1 MRRRPS
7 SKAITLLLFLLHS
20 ATCRAFC
27 PGRGS
32 ENQRCDRISS
42 SLTSLLAKSVSI
54 VDSWKAQDSYTIATV
69 LLEKLL
75 ERRATDVND
84 SFNSRRLVPSAKEMD
99 NQFGKDCEA
108 LVKRLA
114 DMPNHSYDPTKSLL
128 GPLYCTLYAFN
139 PMDPNQEPPL
149 WEKISLQPSNIKGQ
163 QFFVN
168 RDFTLSA
175 VNYAEI
181 FGSAFAIQA
190 QARISPVS
198 KESEKKASSG
208 LLPSLFPPSSS
219 SFQSSKARLRTC
231 PDVYDFETYA
241 AEFKIGSFVLPIPIV
256 GTAKFVVLY
265 ADPRLRIL
273 QSPTGSDSVV
283 GPWEQSGLV
292 VVQVRSD
299 LVTSN
304 NLPLD
309 LR

>member
-1 MRRRPS
+1 
-7 SKAITLLLFLLHS
+7 
-20 ATCRAFC
+20 
-27 PGRGS
+27 
-32 ENQRCDRISS
+32 
-42 SLTSLLAKSVSI
+42 
-54 VDSWKAQDSYTIATV
+54 
-69 LLEKLL
+69 
-75 ERRATDVND
+75 
-84 SFNSRRLVPSAKEMD
+84 MD
-99 NQFGKDCEA
+99 KQFGKDCEA

-139 PMDPNQEPPL
+139 PMDPNQEAPL

-208 LLPSLFPPSSS
+208 LLLPLLRPPSSS
-219 SFQSSKARLRTC
+219 ASTNSKARLRTC

-256 GTAKFVVLY
+256 GTAKFVVVY
-265 ADPRLRIL
+265 ADPRIRIL